1 MRVLILSD
9 REGSGGAEKVAS
21 VQARE
26 LARAGLEVRLL
37 TAEGLPNYGPR
48 FRNWRMLW
56 NRAGVNLF
64 RKTLID
70 FKPDIVHCHNIHDKF
85 SFAVLKIAQKSGA
98 KVFLTAH
105 DTYLFYPG
113 KYFPPPATQPS
124 LGLRYNPF
132 RNLVIKY
139 YLKYIHQIFAVSD
152 ALGESLR
159 AHGIASVTLHNG
171 VDVLAWQ
178 AEYSKLEEFKIRYNL
193 AGRKVILWV
202 GRLSDLKGGVVVPA
216 MIDRVRSE
224 VSEAVI
230 LGIGKEVK
238 LTNEE
243 MPLAY

>member
-1 MRVLILSD
+1 M
-9 REGSGGAEKVAS
+9 
-21 VQARE
+21 
-26 LARAGLEVRLL
+26 
-37 TAEGLPNYGPR
+37 
-48 FRNWRMLW
+48 
-56 NRAGVNLF
+56 
-64 RKTLID
+64 
-70 FKPDIVHCHNIHDKF
+70 
-85 SFAVLKIAQKSGA
+85 
-98 KVFLTAH
+98 
-105 DTYLFYPG
+105 
-113 KYFPPPATQPS
+113 
-124 LGLRYNPF
+124 GLRYNPF

-243 MPLAY
+243 MPLAYAVADVVIVPSVYLDPFPTIVLEAGASGRPVVVTNMGGAKEAVVEGETGFVADPYSPVFADKIIELLRNHEKARKMGEKAREHISSNFSLKKQVEKLGSCYTAAYKK